1 MIDVSI
7 IIISHNNRNALSRAI
22 VSARRF
28 TGALQVETIVVDNG
42 STDGSA
48 QMIERLYSN
57 VQLVANAS
65 NRGYATACGQ
75 GLEAANG
82 RTMLLLD
89 SEVELTQDCLE
100 ALLRVLDAHPLVGAC
115 GPLAEGP
122 ALPAGGFPSLG
133 ISLLSG
139 EKRRRAEEARLRRR
153 VRERECYDV
162 DWLRGLCLLVRREV
176 LPQIGGPDRRLR
188 AGHAEMAWCRRMQ
201 QAQWRRVLVP
211 GALCRYEPTPGEGPS
226 AGALLR
232 DEYTYWR
239 LNKGWLPTW
248 ALYNL
253 RLLQAGAQWWQ
264 LVMENVLTRN
274 QDPEIKAFLRAAA
287 GRWGWHLRNGWR
299 VLFGSLTA

>member
-7 IIISHNNRNALSRAI
+7 IIISHNNRNALSRSI

-28 TGALQVETIVVDNG
+28 TGELQAETIVVDNA

-48 QMIERLYSN
+48 QMIDRLYSN
-57 VQLVANAS
+57 VQLVANAT
-65 NRGYATACGQ
+65 NRGYAAACGQ

-89 SEVELTQDCLE
+89 SEAQLTENCLE
-100 ALLRVLDAHPLVGAC
+100 TLLRVLDAHPEVGAC
-115 GPLAEGP
+115 GPLVDGP
-122 ALPAGGFPSLG
+122 AVPAGVFPSLG
-133 ISLLSG
+133 MSLLSG
-139 EKRRRAEEARLRRR
+139 ERRRRMEEARLRRL

-176 LPQIGGPDRRLR
+176 IPQLGGPDRRLR
-188 AGHAEMAWCRRMQ
+188 AGYAEMDWCRRMQ

-211 GALCRYEPTPGEGPS
+211 GAVCRHEPTRGEGPS

-248 ALYNL
+248 ALYHA

-264 LVMENVLTRN
+264 LVMANLLARN
-274 QDPEIKAFLRAAA
+274 QDPEIKALLRAAA
-287 GRWGWHLRNGWR
+287 GRWGWHVRNGLK
-299 VLFGSLTA
+299 VLFGGGKG